1 MVPEP
6 SSGLDGEVRVQRLP
20 GLLAVLRATANTND
34 IATAHAICCT
44 IARESVAAATP
55 PYRELLQLVSKPLS
69 DLGRQVHFHRLRW
82 LFAVLRAT
90 SRSFPATATSYCT
103 GVFSAAA
110 TSYRT
115 SVLSATATTRSLR
128 RHL

>member
-1 MVPEP
+1 
-6 SSGLDGEVRVQRLP
+6 
-20 GLLAVLRATANTND
+20 
-34 IATAHAICCT
+34 
-44 IARESVAAATP
+44 
-55 PYRELLQLVSKPLS
+55 VSKPLS